1 MNELIHAD
9 IFFFIASIGFIL
21 VALILAVVLLYAISI
36 MMDIKHI
43 SRRIREE
50 GDDVIDD
57 LRVIRKHIV
66 EDGISLGGLKSA
78 LDLFFPSFFRKNRR
92 RRD

>member
-1 MNELIHAD
+1 
-9 IFFFIASIGFIL
+9 
-21 VALILAVVLLYAISI
+21 

-57 LRVIRKHIV
+57 LRVIRKQIV
-66 EDGISLGGLKSA
+66 EDGVAVGGLKSI
-78 LDLFFPSFFRKNRR
+78 LGLFFPTIFRKRR
-92 RRD
+92 K